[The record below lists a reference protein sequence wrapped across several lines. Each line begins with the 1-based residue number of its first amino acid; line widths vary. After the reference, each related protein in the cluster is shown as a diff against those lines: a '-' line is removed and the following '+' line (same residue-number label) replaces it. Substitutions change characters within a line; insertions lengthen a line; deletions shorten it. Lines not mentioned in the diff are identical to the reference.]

1 MVIVNYWLLF
11 TSDFTTGVTGVLPII
26 PDQDPREDDTITVQ
40 SVQFPLLNVLR
51 PDTAEMMRHF
61 PRRYGGDFAPGLWN
75 CMARAPGL
83 FALVG
88 MREELQLLRSTY
100 PDNIDIG
107 GCWNF
112 STGEPVGG
120 VGSPW
125 FPSPPELIDFLP
137 PQPQPQPEQPFPPS
151 IINPPLNVL
160 WDVILGAGQAPRQF
174 V

>member
-1 MVIVNYWLLF
+1 
-11 TSDFTTGVTGVLPII
+11 
-26 PDQDPREDDTITVQ
+26 
-40 SVQFPLLNVLR
+40 
-51 PDTAEMMRHF
+51 
-61 PRRYGGDFAPGLWN
+61 
-75 CMARAPGL
+75 
-83 FALVG
+83 

-107 GCWNF
+107 GCWDF
-112 STGEPVGG
+112 ATGEPVGG

-137 PQPQPQPEQPFPPS
+137 PQPQEQPEQPFPPS
-151 IINPPLNVL
+151 IINPPLNVV